1 MKRAIA
7 ALVLVFAAAPM
18 LRADVILTS
27 ENLNESLKT
36 MQRLQQQASQ
46 GAKAE
51 QVEALFDL
59 GVASDALASLLTDEV
74 AEHGMQETQ
83 LLELAMRR
91 TREMGHQIEWSIE
104 KRRFFYEGAAFRAYL
119 QQAPKG
125 RRGAEA
131 SFWMV
136 ETEFYKTGREDAP
149 GILKAVEH
157 KKNFLKAYPRFKLV
171 ADVGVFLAIDYR
183 DLYRRHA
190 SLGETAA
197 ARRFRKLAREQL
209 TRVASSDPSS
219 EAGRIALETRKQLDA
234 EPDARGS
241 K

>member
-1 MKRAIA
+1 MKKA
-7 ALVLVFAAAPM
+7 ALAVVVVFAGAAT
-18 LRADVILTS
+18 LRADVILST
-27 ENLNESLKT
+27 EKLNESLKT
-36 MQRLQQQASQ
+36 MRRLQQQASQ

-91 TREMGHQIEWSIE
+91 TREMGHRIEWSIE

-157 KKNFLKAYPRFKLV
+157 KKDFLKAYPRFKLI

-183 DLYRRHA
+183 DLSRRHA
-190 SLGETAA
+190 SRGETAA
-197 ARRFRKLAREQL
+197 ARRFRKLAREHL
-209 TRVASSDPSS
+209 TRVALSDPSS
-219 EAGRIALETRKQLDA
+219 EAGRIALEMRKQLDA